1 MIATSYPASV
11 ERATWEA
18 MLAAT
23 RIKGVRRLTAGN
35 YGGKLGPFH
44 FHLRALAPAEGAV
57 P

>member
-1 MIATSYPASV
+1 MDGLDLASV

-23 RIKGVRRLTAGN
+23 RVEGVRRLTAGN

-44 FHLRALAPAEGAV
+44 IHLRKLIEAYKS
-57 P
+57 